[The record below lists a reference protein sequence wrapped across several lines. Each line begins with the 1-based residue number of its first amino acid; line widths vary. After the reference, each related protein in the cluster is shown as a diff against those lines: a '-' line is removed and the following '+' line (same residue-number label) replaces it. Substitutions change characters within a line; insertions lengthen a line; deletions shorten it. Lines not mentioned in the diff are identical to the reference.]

1 MNKDIQ
7 SIIEYWFGAD
17 ANNVVEGRDSLW
29 FSGTNAIDQQI
40 KNKFS
45 ALVVAAKQQKLD
57 AWLSTAKGS
66 LALILLLDQFTRN
79 IYRSSPEAFVSD
91 HLARAI
97 CYEGLEQGF
106 DQALSESERV
116 FYYLPLEHPESLTDQ
131 ALSVQLY
138 KRLASSVDVVYDG
151 RYNTLFVFYVE
162 YVILHHEIIAAYQRF
177 PHRNALLGGVST
189 KHEID
194 YLKKGGYT
202 FGQG

>member
-29 FSGTNAIDQQI
+29 FGGADDIDQQV

-45 ALVVAAKQQKLD
+45 ALVADAKQQKLD
-57 AWLSTAKGS
+57 AWLTTAKGS

-91 HLARAI
+91 HLARTI

-106 DQALSESERV
+106 DQVLSESERV
-116 FYYLPLEHPESLTDQ
+116 FYYLPLEHSESLTDQ
-131 ALSVQLY
+131 ALSVKLY
-138 KRLASSVDVVYDG
+138 KRLASSVDVIYNG
-151 RYNTLFVFYVE
+151 RYNTLFAFYVE
-162 YVILHHEIIAAYQRF
+162 YAILHHEIIAAYQRF
-177 PHRNALLGGVST
+177 PHRNALLGRAST
-189 KHEID
+189 EREID
-194 YLKKGGYT
+194 YLKKSGHT